1 MQVLSPT
8 SHISST
14 IYLHVVR
21 GYCIEQDRYRIFLS
35 LQKVLLGTSLV
46 VVKDLPCNSEN
57 VGSIPGWGSKIPH
70 VSKQLSL
77 HAITSKPMCIS

>member
-46 VVKDLPCNSEN
+46 VQWLRIYLAMQGMWVQSL
-57 VGSIPGWGSKIPH
+57 VGEVRFHMS
-70 VSKQLSL
+70 
-77 HAITSKPMCIS
+77 